1 MSEKSILSYS
11 FSSAGK
17 NKYYASEVDDFIRS
31 ISQNYDTMYRN
42 YKALD
47 KKMKSLAPAI
57 EEYKANKNIIVGSI
71 VRAEKYFEQ
80 VKAEANEHSAE
91 IIRKA
96 SEEAES
102 LLLTTKAEAEAY
114 HYNITH
120 DADEKIKKLESD
132 IEMLEKQAAEKQEKY
147 LALTNEKATEIIENA
162 KAKAAEIVAA
172 AYEDAKAAR
181 VQSDEIIAATNAEL
195 NRLKAEIARYKS
207 EIFSVVAT
215 IKPAVDSISADA
227 EFEFEPTQVDF
238 DADSF
243 ADDMPEFSLDIE
255 YDELVG
261 AEPEE
266 DLYEDISSFT
276 NPEADRETEDV
287 MSIINEDFPQIEAIE
302 IPDFE
307 AGIFGDDDSDDVDH
321 FAYHSDFDALFEG
334 IDE

>member
-96 SEEAES
+96 SEEAEN
-102 LLLTTKAEAEAY
+102 LFLTTKAEAEAY

-147 LALTNEKATEIIENA
+147 LALTNEKAAEIIENA

-172 AYEDAKAAR
+172 AYEDAKVAR
-181 VQSDEIIAATNAEL
+181 AQSDEIIAATNAEL

-227 EFEFEPTQVDF
+227 EFEFAPTQVDF

-255 YDELVG
+255 YDELMG
-261 AEPEE
+261 SEPED

-276 NPEADRETEDV
+276 NPEAARETDDV

-302 IPDFE
+302 IPGFE
-307 AGIFGDDDSDDVDH
+307 SEIFSDDDNDDVD